1 MKWETDLIK
10 DIRLHNGYDDGESR
24 IDQYV
29 NIYPDIAIDKGV
41 VYQYDGKECTECDRN
56 ALLEQFLKVKD
67 TCKAI
72 LEIGI
77 GRNGTDSF
85 ATVFFENKK
94 EDTVYVGLDI
104 EDRSWLVEYGEN
116 IFTIEGDSSNYDEIV
131 DIIKGFGVE
140 QFDFIFIDGDH
151 SVNQVLRDW
160 EYTNL
165 LSENGVVGFH
175 DTSHHTGPYM
185 FIRNLDKEK
194 WDVIE
199 NACPEDYGI
208 GFAIKK

>member
-29 NIYPDIAIDKGV
+29 NIYPDITTDKGV
-41 VYQYDGKECTECDRN
+41 IYQYDGKECTECDRN

>member
-24 IDQYV
+24 LDQYV
-29 NIYPDIAIDKGV
+29 KLYPDIATDNGV
-41 VYQYDGKECTECDRN
+41 IYQYDGKECTECNRN
-56 ALLEQFLKVKD
+56 ALLEQFLRVKD

-77 GRNGTDSF
+77 GRNGKDSF
-85 ATVFFENKK
+85 ATVFFENKN

-131 DIIKGFGVE
+131 NIIKSFGVE

-165 LSENGVVGFH
+165 LSDKGVVGFH

-185 FIRNLDKEK
+185 FIRNLDGEK
-194 WDVIE
+194 WDVIK

-208 GFAIKK
+208 GFAIRK